1 MPGFA
6 CSNQKKPSFQKEYI
20 LVEINMG
27 EGKGERKKLTGWRQ
41 GKVKGQ
47 MVVEGQF
54 KSGQG
59 EEQKVTLPWQ

>member
-1 MPGFA
+1 
-6 CSNQKKPSFQKEYI
+6 
-20 LVEINMG
+20 MG